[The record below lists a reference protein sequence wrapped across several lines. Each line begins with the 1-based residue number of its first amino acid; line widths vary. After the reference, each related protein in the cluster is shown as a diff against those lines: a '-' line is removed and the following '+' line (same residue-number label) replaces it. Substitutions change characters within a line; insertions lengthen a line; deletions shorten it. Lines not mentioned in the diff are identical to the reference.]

1 MDLKKDMWITVTFAK
16 APGVFSVRSISG
28 GEELGSLYEYHVEL
42 FTTLPGLDIRSFL
55 AEPMTIHL
63 DLGNGEFR
71 HLSGV
76 VSKIRRGETDFEGD
90 TYHVTLRP
98 EQHKLSYRHNCRI
111 FQNVSVVEAL
121 STIFEEHGLR
131 AVRKLLYEEYRK
143 WDYLTQYRESDF
155 EFIRR
160 ILALEGIYFYFDHL
174 ADGHQMVL
182 ADSISSHDER
192 PGFGTLPLCTSWQP
206 LDRPDFL
213 TWWSQSYEL
222 ATQEVSLRDFDFRHY
237 GTAAV
242 LKGMRD
248 TGSAEDA
255 KAERYEYPGVFAL
268 HENENIASE
277 VDKILSTEKSEG
289 ERLAS
294 VRLEEKQ
301 SKVECYEAEGNARCL
316 QVGCLFA
323 VTRDTSLAMRQFVVV
338 STEVTFRNPV
348 RLGVGNAPTSDRSH
362 VKLTAMD
369 SKTQFRMPRL
379 EKPVVFGAQTA
390 RVVGGKDDEIMTDKY
405 GRIKVKFHW
414 DRREESEDDKTFGK
428 YTEENSSCWVRVM
441 HPWAGTNWGFI
452 HIPRVG
458 QEVVVQFMDG
468 DPDRPLV
475 TGSVYNARNMPPYAL
490 TDHMT
495 QSGIKSRSTK
505 GGNEN
510 NFNEIRFEDLNG
522 KEELH
527 IQAER
532 DESTLVKRNQ
542 STSVGVDRSVSVGGN
557 HSVSV
562 TGTQSTT
569 VTKDETQTYKA
580 NRTMKVTGKND
591 DEITDTHTANYKN
604 TRTETVKAP
613 DTLTVNGG
621 DKVVTVHGKYDNT
634 VDTEFKVTK
643 AGTSLTITDDCV
655 LDATGKMD
663 FHNPGTSVVGQ
674 GTKLALSGNSEVTIT
689 CGSASISLKS
699 DGTIEIKGQ
708 TVKIGNA
715 SNNAAFEPAGT
726 TVNGVKITSAAVGMH
741 EISGA
746 LIKVG

>member
-1 MDLKKDMWITVTFAK
+1 MELKKDVWITVTCAK

-28 GEELGSLYEYHVEL
+28 GEELGTLYEYHVEL
-42 FTTLPGLDIRSFL
+42 FTNLPTIDMRSLL
-55 AEPMTIHL
+55 AEPMTVHL

-98 EQHKLSYRHNCRI
+98 EQHKLTYRYNCRI
-111 FQNVSVVEAL
+111 FQNVSVFDAVK
-121 STIFEEHGLR
+121 TIFEEHGLR
-131 AVRKLLYEEYRK
+131 AVRKLLFGEYRK

-192 PGFGTLPLCTSWQP
+192 PGFGSLPLCPTWQP
-206 LDRPDFL
+206 TDSPDYL
-213 TWWSQSYEL
+213 TWWSESYEL
-222 ATQEVSLRDFDFRHY
+222 ATREVSLRDFDFRHR

-242 LKGMRD
+242 LKGKKNS
-248 TGSAEDA
+248 GSAEDDA
-255 KAERYEYPGVFAL
+255 KAERYEYPGIFAL
-268 HENENIASE
+268 HENENNAGNVE
-277 VDKILSTEKSEG
+277 TILDAEKSEG

-316 QVGCLFA
+316 QVGSLFA
-323 VTRDTSLAMRQFVVV
+323 VTMDLSLARRQFLVL
-338 STEVTFRNPV
+338 STEVTFRNPIV
-348 RLGVGNAPTSDRSH
+348 LGLGKTPTGDRSY
-362 VKLTAMD
+362 VRLTAMD

-414 DRREESEDDKTFGK
+414 DRREESEEDQNSDE
-428 YTEENSSCWVRVM
+428 YTEANSSCWVRVM

-475 TGSVYNARNMPPYAL
+475 TGGVYNAKHMPPYKL

-505 GGNEN
+505 GGTEN
-510 NFNEIRFEDLNG
+510 NFNEIRFEDLKG

-527 IQAER
+527 LQAER
-532 DESTLVKRNQ
+532 VMSTLVKASQ
-542 STSVGVDRSVSVGGN
+542 STDVGG
-557 HSVSV
+557 
-562 TGTQSTT
+562 
-569 VTKDETQTYKA
+569 D
-580 NRTMKVTGKND
+580 RT
-591 DEITDTHTANYKN
+591 
-604 TRTETVKAP
+604 
-613 DTLTVNGG
+613 
-621 DKVVTVHGKYDNT
+621 VTVHGKQT
-634 VDTEFKVTK
+634 TEVTK
-643 AGTSLTITDDCV
+643 DEKQTYKLNRTMEVTETNKETIHKAHTGIYQLGRTMVVNGDNDILTVEKNKTISVKGKTFIASEDVLGLSHGKEDGDASIFLDTDLITISNKSKSSVVLSEGKIFISAPEELNLLCGDAMIAMAKDGTITI
-655 LDATGKMD
+655 
-663 FHNPGTSVVGQ
+663 
-674 GTKLALSGNSEVTIT
+674 SGNSKVVVSGGKTSTVT
-689 CGSASISLKS
+689 L
-699 DGTIEIKGQ
+699 D
-708 TVKIGNA
+708 
-715 SNNAAFEPAGT
+715 P
-726 TVNGVKITSAAVGMH
+726 SAAAVVATM
-741 EISGA
+741 
-746 LIKVG
+746 IKLNS